1 MMNSNKIESNYKKAL
16 LLYKNNNALDAEK
29 LLLENIEMSTDD
41 CKTYDLLI
49 KIYDILKNY
58 HKLIKIL
65 NKAIKF
71 CKDHR
76 ADYRELK
83 KVVILNELL
92 KDLNHNN

>member
-1 MMNSNKIESNYKKAL
+1 MTNSNKIEVNYKKAL
-16 LLYKNNNALDAEK
+16 LLYKNNNALAAEK

-49 KIYDILKNY
+49 KIYDILNNY
-58 HKLIKIL
+58 NKLIKIL
-65 NKAIKF
+65 NRAIKF
-71 CKDHR
+71 CKDNR

-92 KDLNHNN
+92 KDLNHNK